1 MRKPDLHNPAAR
13 REPFKVTAGYFDS
26 LPSQVMAAIDNQ
38 TARPEPE
45 KRKAVRVPFYR
56 TELYAK
62 LKPYI
67 YMAAMFG
74 GIYFGIWVY
83 KYQQKI
89 VAEKA
94 QTLAMHKDT
103 PLGDTR
109 ELTAEEMEN
118 YIDDACDYMML
129 DSNDIM
135 AYVTDDEQ

>member
-1 MRKPDLHNPAAR
+1 
-13 REPFKVTAGYFDS
+13 
-26 LPSQVMAAIDNQ
+26 
-38 TARPEPE
+38 
-45 KRKAVRVPFYR
+45 
-56 TELYAK
+56 
-62 LKPYI
+62 
-67 YMAAMFG
+67 MAAMFG